1 MNIPSVDG
9 GPYIPAIVPQNQ
21 PTTHVVSVDTSVNSI
36 AERYGITPQALRAA
50 NPEIFQDKA
59 RRDEAATTGADPIYY
74 GDVLNIPAASQSV
87 TEEPITSDFNPT
99 YPSSTSEFILGGP
112 NAAVTWNP
120 ADGTVKYSAGVE
132 GTPASYE
139 HRPTPFG
146 IPDGKAPGAV
156 FEVNVRAD
164 TAHTSGAA
172 HKNGATEVTVSEAE
186 SSIMASVSAGVDGG
200 KGKGVIDLELGEGA
214 GFRSRYKV
222 TFPGQQ
228 DLAKSEAEAKK
239 INPFDPTT
247 IPKGASVSLDGQA
260 FTQTKMEGTFRYIGT
275 ETNVK
280 DASGVSFSVAR
291 TSDTTVR
298 VAMGP
303 NEAVEAFNGVS
314 LGIDGARVTLG
325 RQDNLGQSKVR
336 TADFDISTP
345 DGQAAYAPFVATGE
359 VAHNTPGVSHVA
371 TIERQDYSSQTRAKV
386 ELGPL
391 SADFAGAQNTGVWV
405 KATHPDGSYSMQ
417 MDLQYSG
424 GVPLSV
430 TQRYDAQG
438 NEVLS
443 QRTYQIKVTPDAN
456 DAKALNWVMSGG
468 RTQEGEIKADKTTT
482 LTFSEDQMR
491 ALSDQTRSAADTFGG
506 TSSVSVLA
514 YHSDGTPVNNTLQFA
529 VGLVRGQAGEKQN
542 FAETL
547 LKISD
552 AADGDIARRNF
563 EQIQARASTS

>member
-1 MNIPSVDG
+1 MNIPSIDG
-9 GPYIPAIVPQNQ
+9 GPYIPPLAPQNQ
-21 PTTHVVSVDTSVNSI
+21 ATTHVVSVDTSVNSI

-59 RRDEAATTGADPIYY
+59 RRDEAATTGGDMIYN
-74 GDVLNIPAASQSV
+74 GDVLNIPPASLSV

-132 GTPASYE
+132 GTPASYD

-146 IPDGKAPGAV
+146 IPNDKASGAT
-156 FEVNVRAD
+156 FEINVRAD

-172 HKNGATEVTVSEAE
+172 HKNGNTEVTVSEAE
-186 SSIMASVSAGVDGG
+186 SSVMVSVAAGIDGG
-200 KGKGVIDLELGEGA
+200 KGKTLASAELGEGA

-247 IPKGASVSLDGQA
+247 IPKGASVSLDGQT

-280 DASGVSFSVAR
+280 DASGTSFSVSR

-303 NEAVEAFNGVS
+303 NEAVEAFNGVNV
-314 LGIDGARVTLG
+314 GIDGAKLTLG
-325 RQDNLGQSKVR
+325 RQDNLGESKVR

-345 DGQAAYAPFVATGE
+345 DGQAAYAHFVATGE
-359 VAHNTPGVSHVA
+359 VAHQTPGVSHVA
-371 TIERQDYSSQTRAKV
+371 TIERVDYSSQTRAKI

-391 SADFAGAQNTGVWV
+391 GADFAGAQNTGVWT

-443 QRTYQIKVTPDAN
+443 QRTYQIKVKPDEN
-456 DAKALNWVMSGG
+456 GAKQLNWALSGG
-468 RTQEGEIKADKTTT
+468 RAQEGEIKAGKTTT

-506 TSSVSVLA
+506 TNSISVLA
-514 YHSDGTPVNNTLQFA
+514 YHYDGTPVTNTLQFA
-529 VGLVRGQAGEKQN
+529 VGLVRGQAGETQN
-542 FAETL
+542 FPKTL
-547 LKISD
+547 LEISD
-552 AADGDIARRNF
+552 AADGDIARRNY
-563 EQIQARASTS
+563 EQIQARANSG